1 MEPLTDAS
9 EHDLIQSYLNGDAD
23 AFDRLYQR
31 WRAPLYAFLGRLLPG
46 QRAVADD
53 LFQQT
58 WLRIVD
64 ALPRYREQERFAA
77 WLFGIAKNLA
87 RDHLRR
93 QTANPVKPCDD
104 TPLEELP
111 VAAGPEPW
119 MAWSNRELGDA
130 LVVALERLPP
140 DLREVFLLRRQGVSF
155 KEIADL
161 QQTGLNTVLGRM
173 HYAVQRLR
181 LWLEEW
187 RP

>member
-9 EHDLIQSYLNGDAD
+9 EHELIQCYLDGDAD

-46 QRAVADD
+46 QGAVADD

-119 MAWSNRELGDA
+119 MAWSTRELGDA
-130 LVVALERLPP
+130 LAVALDRLPP
-140 DLREVFLLRRQGVSF
+140 DLREVFLLRRQGLSF

-161 QQTGLNTVLGRM
+161 QHTGLNTVLGRM

-181 LWLEEW
+181 VWLEEW